1 MSLKAFHIFF
11 ITVSTLCTFGFAA
24 WLLLNDTASLS
35 LLNILEAIAAFA
47 CGVALILYGIRF
59 LRKFKH
65 LSYM

>member
-11 ITVSTLCTFGFAA
+11 IIVSTLCAFGFAA

-35 LLNILEAIAAFA
+35 FLSILEAVAACA
-47 CGVALILYGIRF
+47 CGVALMVYGIRF

>member
-11 ITVSTLCTFGFAA
+11 ISISTLCTFGFAA
-24 WLLLNDTASLS
+24 WLLLNDSATLS
-35 LLNILEAIAAFA
+35 LLNIIEASAAA
-47 CGVALILYGIRF
+47 ICGVALILYGIRF